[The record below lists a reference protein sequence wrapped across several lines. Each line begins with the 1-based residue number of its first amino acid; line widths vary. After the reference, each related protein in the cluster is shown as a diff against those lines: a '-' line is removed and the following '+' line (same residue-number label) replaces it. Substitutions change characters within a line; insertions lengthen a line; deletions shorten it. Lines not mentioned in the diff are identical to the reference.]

1 MSAGARPAGLPDGL
15 ELADGRDSG
24 GSGGNRGL
32 SQDFLA
38 ALCLVL
44 VIEGMLPFLMPG
56 RWRDMVLAL
65 AHTDERT
72 IRIVGLV
79 SMILGAVLLYW
90 VK

>member
-1 MSAGARPAGLPDGL
+1 MPGEFANVMVM
-15 ELADGRDSG
+15 ADGQDSG
-24 GSGGNRGL
+24 GKGL
-32 SQDFLA
+32 GQDFLA

-72 IRIVGLV
+72 IRIVGLI
-79 SMILGAVLLYW
+79 SMILGAALLYW